1 MSLNKLSDTE
11 PDLEQI
17 GFRLSKYEI
26 SWMTCL
32 LDFGNFSSP
41 ILACVLMDKIGRKYA
56 LLLSSV
62 FYCVPTL
69 FLIYPDVMSLYISRF
84 SVGFAK
90 GMAFTIL
97 PLYISEVSDSRIR
110 GTLVALGSSQ
120 MYVGL
125 LLVLFIG
132 PLISLKTLS
141 ISLCALPY
149 IFMALFSFMPESP
162 YHLAVQQ
169 KYKAS
174 RESLKW
180 FRGNNNIDDEFESI
194 VRKSKA
200 DMEEGSSFTQLFTN
214 PANRKALFIVLVI
227 SFFQRLGGITS
238 LIVFGPKTFPETNI
252 SLLNPAHSSII
263 VMLSIIAGSVIQFR
277 LSDVMGRRALLGF
290 SSITV
295 SIVLLLI
302 SIYFIFPS
310 MDYSYLVYVLIV
322 MYGFSYNGI
331 GAVPFILLGELFPM
345 NIRCQSSSVAAV
357 AMAAG
362 SFITNKFHLLLV
374 TYTNTCV
381 IFLFYSF
388 INLLTFLF
396 TMKYV
401 FETKCKT
408 FEEIQE
414 LLQKSLKSSP
424 KKL

>member
-1 MSLNKLSDTE
+1 MSNNYAPQIIAANLACLTTLLGGCWISWASVSLNKLSDTE

-174 RESLKW
+174 RECLKW
-180 FRGNNNIDDEFESI
+180 FRGNNNIDD
-194 VRKSKA
+194 
-200 DMEEGSSFTQLFTN
+200 
-214 PANRKALFIVLVI
+214 
-227 SFFQRLGGITS
+227 
-238 LIVFGPKTFPETNI
+238 
-252 SLLNPAHSSII
+252 
-263 VMLSIIAGSVIQFR
+263 
-277 LSDVMGRRALLGF
+277 
-290 SSITV
+290 
-295 SIVLLLI
+295 
-302 SIYFIFPS
+302 
-310 MDYSYLVYVLIV
+310 
-322 MYGFSYNGI
+322 
-331 GAVPFILLGELFPM
+331 
-345 NIRCQSSSVAAV
+345 
-357 AMAAG
+357 
-362 SFITNKFHLLLV
+362 
-374 TYTNTCV
+374 
-381 IFLFYSF
+381 
-388 INLLTFLF
+388 
-396 TMKYV
+396 
-401 FETKCKT
+401 
-408 FEEIQE
+408 
-414 LLQKSLKSSP
+414 
-424 KKL
+424 